1 MIVKNFKKDR
11 LQNMEHFQFTSHVV
25 ALCEAAGIEKMKTL
39 LKTLKDALAEEDK
52 ALNIPRKKEGTA
64 DLEALDRAR
73 DHAYRALQLL
83 VEMNLLS
90 EDIDEQKAAQKMG
103 NVMSRYPKVTT
114 SNYNKESAL
123 IKNLVTDLQDAKLAE
138 AVTKLAATEYITRL
152 SKANEA
158 FDKRYLDALKTI
170 IPTGTY
176 DIKALRAATDKALS
190 AVALRIKALADLEPE
205 TPKLDVLISEYNA
218 NTDKFRATVAHREG
232 NSKSA
237 QEKRS
242 ATEEKLLKPGFEALE
257 TKLNLAKNSLK
268 FTGKAEGRGSKRHY
282 ELAIAGQTTADG
294 KPKTIWVSVD
304 KDGVL
309 EVIEKTITIKKK
321 PAEK

>member
-1 MIVKNFKKDR
+1 M
-11 LQNMEHFQFTSHVV
+11 
-25 ALCEAAGIEKMKTL
+25 
-39 LKTLKDALAEEDK
+39 
-52 ALNIPRKKEGTA
+52 
-64 DLEALDRAR
+64 
-73 DHAYRALQLL
+73 
-83 VEMNLLS
+83 
-90 EDIDEQKAAQKMG
+90 
-103 NVMSRYPKVTT
+103 
-114 SNYNKESAL
+114 
-123 IKNLVTDLQDAKLAE
+123 
-138 AVTKLAATEYITRL
+138 
-152 SKANEA
+152 
-158 FDKRYLDALKTI
+158 
-170 IPTGTY
+170 
-176 DIKALRAATDKALS
+176 
-190 AVALRIKALADLEPE
+190 
-205 TPKLDVLISEYNA
+205 
-218 NTDKFRATVAHREG
+218 AHREG

-282 ELAIAGQTTADG
+282 ELAIARQTTADG